1 MSLLNQFFL
10 ALFRYIFFQEL
21 EVSRSLAKNLELELS
36 KSHDQTQRL
45 RRDNVKSEVV
55 GDVDSTL
62 RSLTL
67 LRREYTNLK
76 LSSVRDLGA
85 MKVQLSN
92 MARMTSSACLEVNNN
107 LNIVRDSRGVEVR
120 VGSLTEVYQKYQNVK
135 QEKEDLEDAVETLE
149 RDLEVA
155 EKKVCNLEQREPT
168 FERVEVKQEQTTDP
182 LRIVKLG
189 KLEGEN
195 LLLRS
200 SLQDIAS
207 MVEGTKLLRP
217 VTPLRSRTRPSTP
230 SRPMSRRRTRSLSSD
245 SMESTV
251 AAVQSALNRNQ
262 VEAHDLT
269 TKLSAVQDKLNQV
282 TSSEARWEA
291 RSKDLDQQL
300 AAAKIQLDSH
310 RLQETE
316 QTEEMEALNSK
327 LKTLKTEHDETMTKF
342 RQIKSELDTSQ
353 KANKEYAFSSTKLEK
368 KNSKFSSD
376 NIRLEEKVLKLVD
389 ELREA
394 GLLISQLER
403 VGSSLR
409 EESVELREHINTF
422 VLFL

>member
-1 MSLLNQFFL
+1 M
-10 ALFRYIFFQEL
+10 

-120 VGSLTEVYQKYQNVK
+120 VGSLTEVYQKYQNAK
-135 QEKEDLEDAVETLE
+135 QEKEDLEDTVETLE

-155 EKKVCNLEQREPT
+155 EKKIRNLEQREPT

>member
-1 MSLLNQFFL
+1 M
-10 ALFRYIFFQEL
+10 
-21 EVSRSLAKNLELELS
+21 EVSRSLAKSLELELS

-135 QEKEDLEDAVETLE
+135 QEKEDLEDTVETLE

-155 EKKVCNLEQREPT
+155 EKKIRNLEQREPT

-409 EESVELREHINTF
+409 EESVELREHANTF
-422 VLFL
+422 FFLSPPPYS

>member
-1 MSLLNQFFL
+1 M
-10 ALFRYIFFQEL
+10 

-92 MARMTSSACLEVNNN
+92 MARLTSSACLEVNNN

-155 EKKVCNLEQREPT
+155 EKKVRNLEQREPT

>member
-1 MSLLNQFFL
+1 M
-10 ALFRYIFFQEL
+10 

-135 QEKEDLEDAVETLE
+135 QEKEDLEDTVETLE

-155 EKKVCNLEQREPT
+155 EKKIRNLEQREPT

>member
-1 MSLLNQFFL
+1 M
-10 ALFRYIFFQEL
+10 

-155 EKKVCNLEQREPT
+155 EKKVRNLEQREPT